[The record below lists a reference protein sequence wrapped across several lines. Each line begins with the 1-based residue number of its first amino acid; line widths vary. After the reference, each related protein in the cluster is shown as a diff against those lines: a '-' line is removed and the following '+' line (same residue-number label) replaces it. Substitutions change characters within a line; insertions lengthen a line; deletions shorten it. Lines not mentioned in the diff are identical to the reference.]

1 MKRLHEA
8 LQGHCTEISRRP
20 GLPPPWPGGNEY
32 LHSPAPL
39 SPRPGGHPARLN
51 RTGISPES
59 SPEPNRSQPRAGR
72 PFSGNRRAAPFAR
85 VAAAL
90 TETAVYVVELSLKL
104 SPMPVSVQRKELA
117 DAQALYGQI
126 KAVLE
131 SGQPRVLELSCEK
144 AEEKR
149 VSLLSS
155 ELVAVQLYERSAAGG
170 TGTKRPGFSVDS

>member
-1 MKRLHEA
+1 M
-8 LQGHCTEISRRP
+8 
-20 GLPPPWPGGNEY
+20 
-32 LHSPAPL
+32 
-39 SPRPGGHPARLN
+39 
-51 RTGISPES
+51 
-59 SPEPNRSQPRAGR
+59 RAIR
-72 PFSGNRRAAPFAR
+72 QSGDCSHR
-85 VAAAL
+85 
-90 TETAVYVVELSLKL
+90 TAVYVVELSLKL

-126 KAVLE
+126 MAVLE
-131 SGQPRVLELSCEK
+131 SGHPRVLELSCEK